1 MQLGI
6 TRQRMSTVHAQ
17 IQITNQQISTDN
29 LNVKE
34 NIDESILE
42 CETVDIKFINLLFE
56 FIINKIFN

>member
-34 NIDESILE
+34 NIDQSILE

-56 FIINKIFN
+56 FIRNKIFN